1 MEWEGEVLIPA
12 TRFITDLL
20 GVLILLV
27 IFKNWDETFYIV
39 GDIYLQA
46 AEITSVQLRQEKRKP
61 GDIWVARSKES
72 RIQKRPRDLILR
84 SVLPESILSQF
95 WWQFSSWLDRL
106 CAGYLLA
113 VWSLFCFQAYW
124 KLLLFSPTNIL
135 I

>member
-27 IFKNWDETFYIV
+27 IFKNWDKTFYIV
-39 GDIYLQA
+39 GDLYLQA
-46 AEITSVQLRQEKRKP
+46 AEITFVQLRQEKRKR
-61 GDIWVARSKES
+61 GDISVARSKES
-72 RIQKRPRDLILR
+72 RIQKRPRDLVLR
-84 SVLPESILSQF
+84 SVLAESILSQF

-106 CAGYLLA
+106 SAGYLLA
-113 VWSLFCFQAYW
+113 VWSFFCFQAYW

>member
-39 GDIYLQA
+39 GDLYLQA
-46 AEITSVQLRQEKRKP
+46 AEITFVQLRQEKRKR
-61 GDIWVARSKES
+61 GDISVARSKES
-72 RIQKRPRDLILR
+72 RIQKRPRDLVLR
-84 SVLPESILSQF
+84 SVLAESILSQF
-95 WWQFSSWLDRL
+95 WWQLSSWLDRL
-106 CAGYLLA
+106 SAGYLLA
-113 VWSLFCFQAYW
+113 VWSFFCFQAYW